1 MTTQKSELIAKDKK
15 IAVPGEILATGM
27 DFLPSNGTYRLSDKI
42 LASKLGVLNVDGKV
56 LKIIPV
62 SGRYFPRKGDV
73 IIGKVVDLNFNGW
86 RVNINC
92 AYEAMLSV
100 KDATSDFIRR
110 GENLTKFFDINDY
123 MVTQIINVTSQNLV
137 DLTLKGMGLKKLY
150 GGRII
155 EINTHKVP
163 RIIGKQGSMVSMI
176 KEATGCKITVGQNGF
191 IWISGPPAGE
201 ILAVTVIKKIE
212 SESHQSG
219 LTDKI
224 KEYLDKNRVVPKQ
237 TTPVQESEN
246 DFEQEEPQSD
256 AQSDFSDEQE

>member
-1 MTTQKSELIAKDKK
+1 MTTQTSELIAKDKQ
-15 IAVPGEILATGM
+15 IAVPGETLATGM
-27 DFLPSNGTYRLSDKI
+27 EFLPSNGTYRVNEKI
-42 LASKLGVLNVDGKV
+42 LANKLGVLNVDGKV
-56 LKIIPV
+56 LKIIAV

-123 MVTQIINVTSQNLV
+123 MVTQIVNVTSQNLV
-137 DLTLKGMGLKKLY
+137 DLTLKGPGLKKLY
-150 GGRII
+150 GGRIL
-155 EINTHKVP
+155 EVNTHKVP

-191 IWISGPPAGE
+191 IWISGSPDGE
-201 ILAVTVIKKIE
+201 ILATNVIKKIE

-237 TTPVQESEN
+237 ESQPQDEEKTEMPESDQE
-246 DFEQEEPQSD
+246 
-256 AQSDFSDEQE
+256 

>member
-1 MTTQKSELIAKDKK
+1 MTTQTSELIAKDKQ
-15 IAVPGEILATGM
+15 IAVPGETLATGM
-27 DFLPSNGTYRLSDKI
+27 EFLPSAGTYRINEKI
-42 LASKLGVLNVDGKV
+42 LANKLGVLNVDGKV

-123 MVTQIINVTSQNLV
+123 MVTQIVNVTSQNLV
-137 DLTLKGMGLKKLY
+137 DLTLKGPGLKKLY
-150 GGRII
+150 GGRIL
-155 EINTHKVP
+155 EVNTHKVP

-191 IWISGPPAGE
+191 IWISGSPEGE
-201 ILAVTVIKKIE
+201 ILSTNVIKRIE

-237 TTPVQESEN
+237 EISKSEN
-246 DFEQEEPQSD
+246 TGAENTENTD
-256 AQSDFSDEQE
+256 AQSIDE